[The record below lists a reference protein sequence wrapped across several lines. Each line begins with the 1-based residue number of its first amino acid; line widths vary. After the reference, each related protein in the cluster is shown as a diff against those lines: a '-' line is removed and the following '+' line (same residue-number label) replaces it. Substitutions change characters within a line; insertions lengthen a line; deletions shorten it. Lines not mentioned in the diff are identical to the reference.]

1 MRMTPKIGTTEY
13 MAPEAFAGRIK
24 PMLADR
30 TDVWSMG
37 VLLHVIFI
45 GHFPSPRLAE
55 IELKEYLALPCWA
68 RVSSRG
74 RDFLGTLLHHDPA
87 QRPNVTT
94 AMKHP
99 WLSLAARPDIVRSAA
114 HIPHAIKSFASSPEL
129 RRLALAVAARELDD
143 RELVSV
149 RRLFHEIERECSGA
163 LTRVALERLGH
174 QTGLIGSVAAEL
186 AHCFEEV
193 DLDGSGTIDWTELV
207 GAALSSEAALAAP
220 PRNHQERS
228 VLDDACWSSFDL
240 LSQGTGSVTGSSL
253 AHLLLP
259 AGMASDGSPAGI
271 PTLAGGPS
279 GGTGGSFDEAALDG
293 AFGHQRVFELYRIV
307 REFDTSGA
315 VASAQFHGMMRGSMS
330 A

>member
-1 MRMTPKIGTTEY
+1 MPEHVAAGLLAQMLGAVQHLGTQHGVVHRDVKPENFLFSTREARREPLPPLAAPLKLIDFGLSRRLGFEAGARMTPKIGTTEY

-99 WLSLAARPDIVRSAA
+99 WLSLAARPDSVRSAA
-114 HIPHAIKSFASSPEL
+114 HIPHAIKSFASSHEL

-143 RELVSV
+143 RELVTV
-149 RRLFHEIERECSGA
+149 RRL
-163 LTRVALERLGH
+163 
-174 QTGLIGSVAAEL
+174 
-186 AHCFEEV
+186 
-193 DLDGSGTIDWTELV
+193 
-207 GAALSSEAALAAP
+207 
-220 PRNHQERS
+220 
-228 VLDDACWSSFDL
+228 
-240 LSQGTGSVTGSSL
+240 
-253 AHLLLP
+253 
-259 AGMASDGSPAGI
+259 
-271 PTLAGGPS
+271 
-279 GGTGGSFDEAALDG
+279 
-293 AFGHQRVFELYRIV
+293 
-307 REFDTSGA
+307 
-315 VASAQFHGMMRGSMS
+315 
-330 A
+330 